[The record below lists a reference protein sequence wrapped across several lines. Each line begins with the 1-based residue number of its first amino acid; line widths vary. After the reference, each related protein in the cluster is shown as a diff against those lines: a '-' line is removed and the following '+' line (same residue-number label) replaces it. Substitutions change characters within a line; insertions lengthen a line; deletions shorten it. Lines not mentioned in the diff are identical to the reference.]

1 MAKAEL
7 KTNNADCPYKSAME
21 YSAGTVC
28 VGVAGGLFIVSS
40 REFDG
45 TLRFIS
51 LRTGDIQQPDTVA
64 RKLLKAE
71 QIVLTNK

>member
-1 MAKAEL
+1 MANAEL
-7 KTNNADCPYKSAME
+7 KSNLGDCPFKTANCYTG
-21 YSAGTVC
+21 GTVC